1 MSGLAGPDAQNDGQ
15 VALASPSGIPEEGS
29 RSGVGQREERE
40 VMAPGEDERPR
51 DRDPTSTES
60 GDSSVPGSETGVGI
74 GEAEASTFEPEEDP
88 EAVDEPDES

>member
-1 MSGLAGPDAQNDGQ
+1 
-15 VALASPSGIPEEGS
+15 
-29 RSGVGQREERE
+29 
-40 VMAPGEDERPR
+40 MAPGEDERPR
-51 DRDPTSTES
+51 DGDRTSTES